1 MPRKQGLSPVKPDV
15 NTSPLVPVLAVQ
27 LRKNIENF
35 GCGLKLLLL
44 EPSRSQDEEFLNE
57 MKQAI
62 LALAAISKQ
71 INGE

>member
-1 MPRKQGLSPVKPDV
+1 MPRKQGISSVKSHV
-15 NTSPLVPVLAVQ
+15 TTSPLVPVLAAQ

-44 EPSRSQDEEFLNE
+44 EPSKSQDAEFLNE
-57 MKQAI
+57 MKKAI